1 MSRSSETSG
10 ADRKNAARTPA
21 RSAAKKQPA
30 AADPS
35 AKPARKRSS
44 AGAGSQRESQ
54 RPRAPAAEPASGS
67 RRARSAADAAAS
79 PQEIPAEATSDW
91 SRAVAAAEQ
100 RRKQSTNA
108 DNTELFKQLLR
119 DKCLRAGMVGSLTS
133 ATALIP
139 GLGKLAGLAIDGV
152 GDLTY
157 MVKLQRELALTTF
170 AIYGREPSEKERERI
185 SRWIL
190 SFGAGGSELVEQ
202 VGKMIARQLAKNLAG
217 RLIKRGLPFAEIAYS
232 TVTHLAGT
240 YLVGRR
246 AQLYCIGLSDA
257 EAEVLLESERGIKLQ
272 ARRIKMLTTESLQM
286 VEERFGSPGR
296 TLADLFRRLT
306 GTTRPGDAE

>member
-1 MSRSSETSG
+1 MSGDKSSETERTPRKKASSKTAAKVPPRGRTAATASPRRRSG
-10 ADRKNAARTPA
+10 ADADSAPVKRVRKAAAKPVKTTKVEAVAGTAADA
-21 RSAAKKQPA
+21 RSAAKA
-30 AADPS
+30 
-35 AKPARKRSS
+35 
-44 AGAGSQRESQ
+44 
-54 RPRAPAAEPASGS
+54 
-67 RRARSAADAAAS
+67 
-79 PQEIPAEATSDW
+79 DW
-91 SRAVAAAEQ
+91 SHAVVAAQQ
-100 RRKQSTNA
+100 RRQQSPSA

-119 DKCLRAGMVGSLTS
+119 DKCLRAGMIGSLTS
-133 ATALIP
+133 TTALIP

-157 MVKLQRELALTTF
+157 MVRLQRELALTTF
-170 AIYGREPSEKERERI
+170 AIYGREPTDRERELI
-185 SRWIL
+185 NRWIL

-257 EAEVLLESERGIKLQ
+257 EAEILLESERGIKLQ
-272 ARRIKMLTTESLQM
+272 ARRIKMLTSESLAM
-286 VEERFGSPGR
+286 LEERFGSPGR
-296 TLADLFRRLT
+296 TLAELFRRLT
-306 GTTRPGDAE
+306 GTTRPGDDE